1 MDKHISDEA
10 IGDVIE
16 PPTRRALAHNDM
28 PRYQDALNLAKD
40 TWWNLSRMKTAYK
53 FVHDSVADSFR
64 TQTVVGGRSLRK
76 CFEKSDALICDTLQP
91 LYSRYFSKTVG
102 DGLKHHETCHVVF
115 LPVSFQSSN
124 RETVYQLHSMR
135 VLLTGER
142 VETECLPIP
151 LVFRLHAVARLL
163 ERSDTATAV
172 IRQVGMDLVGW
183 AAMLRLAEKTSI
195 EELNG
200 MMYLPAFGEG
210 GLLCGHFKPDYAL
223 AEGFITT
230 MSVDGVVESAISR
243 DPMETSIFDVSTYYG
258 EALRNDARDTVRHA
272 LALWRERHRNVY
284 EKEMA
289 DVLWPGRKLTPIRST
304 DYFSRHAEELEG
316 ILAEPY
322 IANTIAKRGYRSAMR
337 RPEQVP
343 SATVPGIL

>member
-1 MDKHISDEA
+1 MDQQISEEE
-10 IGDVIE
+10 IEDVIE
-16 PPTRRALAHNDM
+16 PTARRGLAHNDM
-28 PRYQDALNLAKD
+28 PRYQDALTLSKD

-53 FVHDSVADSFR
+53 FVHDSVQNSFR
-64 TQTVVGGRSLRK
+64 TQGTIGGRSLHK

-115 LPVSFQSSN
+115 LPVSSQSSN

-135 VLLTGER
+135 VLLTGEQ
-142 VETECLPIP
+142 VETECIP
-151 LVFRLHAVARLL
+151 LPMVFRLHAVARLL
-163 ERSDTATAV
+163 ERNDTATAV

-243 DPMETSIFDVSTYYG
+243 NPMETSTFDASTYYG

-272 LALWRERHRNVY
+272 LASWRARNRDVY

-289 DVLWPGRKLTPIRST
+289 DVLWPGRKLTEVRPT
-304 DYFSRHAEELEG
+304 DYFSHHAEELEV
-316 ILAEPY
+316 ILAEPC
-322 IANTIAKRGYRSAMR
+322 IANTIAKRNYRSVVR
-337 RPEQVP
+337 RTEQVP
-343 SATVPGIL
+343 SAAVPGML